1 MTGQLTSRSVRLGW
15 GHTWC
20 AAGAS
25 GRAWAFELYLRRY
38 MGKWKSERS
47 AVPKTGSRSR
57 EATTQART
65 FALGVSISLA
75 RRIGEPLE
83 R

>member
-1 MTGQLTSRSVRLGW
+1 LIEAEETAEIASRSPKS
-15 GHTWC
+15 
-20 AAGAS
+20 AS
-25 GRAWAFELYLRRY
+25 EDYD
-38 MGKWKSERS
+38 SERS
-47 AVPKTGSRSR
+47 AALKTGSRSR